1 MAKLQSDL
9 KEFIALLNSHRAEYI
24 VVGDHA
30 VAFHGYPRFT
40 GDIDFFLRAT
50 TDNAERVL
58 TVLKAFGFGDLQIG
72 VSDLITPNR
81 VIQLGRPPNRID
93 LLTSI
98 SGVEF
103 DHAWSSRVSTEL
115 DGEHV
120 SFLGLNELIRN
131 KRASDRD
138 KDRAESPNFLRSLNA
153 REMAH
158 SNPEPHQQAT

>member
-9 KEFIALLNSHRAEYI
+9 KEFIALLNSRKAEYI
-24 VVGDHA
+24 VVGGHA

-50 TDNAERVL
+50 PDNAERVL
-58 TVLKAFGFGDLQIG
+58 SVLKDFGFGDLQIG
-72 VSDLITPNR
+72 ISDLTTPNR

-103 DHAWSSRVSTEL
+103 DDAWPSRVSTDL
-115 DGEHV
+115 DGEQV
-120 SFLGLNELIRN
+120 SFLGLNELIQN
-131 KRASDRD
+131 KRASNREN
-138 KDRAESPNFLRSLNA
+138 DRADVSKLLAIAQRKGA
-153 REMAH
+153 G
-158 SNPEPHQQAT
+158 